1 MTNNKRTSQW
11 FFFFYCMLLLF
22 CLTTDAKAEEPA
34 TYAVESETETETAPT
49 TEILKETKPWYH
61 ISIKNICVQLIVALI
76 MIVFPGIYIYQ
87 RKRS

>member
-1 MTNNKRTSQW
+1 MMKNKRTSQL

-22 CLTTDAKAEEPA
+22 CLTTNAKAEEPE
-34 TYAVESETETETAPT
+34 TYAVESEAETATT

-87 RKRS
+87 RKK

>member
-22 CLTTDAKAEEPA
+22 CLTTDAKADEPA
-34 TYAVESETETETAPT
+34 TYAVESETETAT
-49 TEILKETKPWYH
+49 TTDEILKETKPWYH
-61 ISIKNICVQLIVALI
+61 ISIKNICVQLIVALV

-87 RKRS
+87 SNRS